1 MSWKNI
7 IKAKDDWRKNL
18 KSGGKP
24 KPKGT
29 EVILAHLKL
38 NPKRTIAQIQRNLEN
53 THPRGMKTKL
63 LRKFLE
69 GHKDVVVSGKYP
81 TTYSYRGE

>member
-1 MSWKNI
+1 MSWKDI
-7 IKAKDDWRKNL
+7 LKGKDDWKKNL
-18 KSGGKP
+18 KRGGKP
-24 KPKGT
+24 KPKAR
-29 EVILAHLKL
+29 EVIIEHLKIT
-38 NPKRTIAQIQRNLEN
+38 PKRTIAQIQRHLEN

-69 GHKDVVVSGKYP
+69 EHKDIGVSGKYP